1 MNRVTYSSLIPFST
15 INKIL
20 ISIERSNF
28 GLVFLKADGHAN
40 PGAERN
46 FSGSG
51 SYYSRHIFPKFSN
64 TSADNNL
71 LMIYNN
77 VYSPKCFISKS
88 LQTSFAC
95 A

>member
-28 GLVFLKADGHAN
+28 GLVFLKADDHAN
-40 PGAERN
+40 A
-46 FSGSG
+46 
-51 SYYSRHIFPKFSN
+51 YYSRHIFPKFSN
-64 TSADNNL
+64 TSAENNL